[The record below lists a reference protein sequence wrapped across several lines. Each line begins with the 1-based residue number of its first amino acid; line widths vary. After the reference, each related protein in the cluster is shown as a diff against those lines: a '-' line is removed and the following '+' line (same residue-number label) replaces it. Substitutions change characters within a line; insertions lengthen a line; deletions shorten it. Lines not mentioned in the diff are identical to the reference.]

1 MPNPSIATNLEQLR
15 EPRPTTQFRSIEE
28 TLHSHPQNSNIE
40 SEPPARHPHNFMAQS
55 NFGELSDLHSSGEYL
70 SQTLRNGNSDF
81 SVTNPYVQRADE
93 IGPSH
98 HIPGI
103 GHLGDLLIPTGW
115 QEGDAP
121 INPERAHQLFYLAR
135 QQAKDKLVSGAN
147 QNQHLTEHEKAE
159 LNAKLDREW
168 DVKYK
173 LDQVLLIERLNVYEQ
188 YQKLEHAK
196 RGPRHDEQK
205 NTANFQAF
213 YPPHPVNP
221 PTNTSFSNSP
231 KPVFPYSPMVFGGRS
246 ANNVDLSS
254 SQNHMGK

>member
-1 MPNPSIATNLEQLR
+1 MPNPSTATKLEQLR
-15 EPRPTTQFRSIEE
+15 EPQPTKQFRSIEE
-28 TLHSHPQNSNIE
+28 TLHGHPQNSNIE
-40 SEPPARHPHNFMAQS
+40 LEPPARHPHNFMAQS
-55 NFGELSDLHSSGEYL
+55 AFGELSEEYL
-70 SQTLRNGNSDF
+70 SQTLRNGDSDY
-81 SVTNPYVQRADE
+81 SVRNPYMQRADE

-135 QQAKDKLVSGAN
+135 QQAKDTLVSGAN

-159 LNAKLDREW
+159 FNAKLDRQW

-173 LDQVLLIERLNVYEQ
+173 LDQVLLIERLNVHEQ

-196 RGPRHDEQK
+196 RGPKHDEQK

-221 PTNTSFSNSP
+221 PTNTSFSSSP
-231 KPVFPYSPMVFGGRS
+231 KPVFPYSPMMFGGRS
-246 ANNVDLSS
+246 ANNVDISS
-254 SQNHMGK
+254 SQNHIGK